1 MISAEKQMRG
11 SLTSNDSA
19 FFNISDTMTTNTSL
33 SNNGN
38 NGGII
43 PPVTNNRRHQWKNS
57 LQVHEKKEYDAYL
70 QKLRETCPDNS
81 WRLKT
86 NNKYHPL
93 CKNGF
98 IQRHCNL
105 EPFLNETCVQTNTN

>member
-1 MISAEKQMRG
+1 MRR
-11 SLTSNDSA
+11 SLTSNDKA
-19 FFNISDTMTTNTSL
+19 FFRISLGGDTMTKNTSL
-33 SNNGN
+33 SNNG
-38 NGGII
+38 GMIPI

-57 LQVHEKKEYDAYL
+57 LPLHEQKEYDAYL
-70 QKLRETCPDNS
+70 HKLRETCPDNS
-81 WRLKT
+81 WRLKN

-105 EPFLNETCVQTNTN
+105 DQFLKETCVQTNIK